1 MSGTL
6 NNPPSDGHLIWYAGY
21 GSNLSRA
28 RFNCGGTPEGSTR
41 TYPGCR
47 DKTPHRPDRKLKL
60 PHQPY
65 FAGHSNTWNAAV
77 AFIRPTPPNATTYA
91 HVPHHLNHEDKNQK
105 GQNGNTKQRL
115 VWRVVNWG

>member
-28 RFNCGGTPEGSTR
+28 RFNCYIGGGTPEGSTR

-47 DKTPHRPDRKLKL
+47 DKTPPRPDRELKL
-60 PHQPY
+60 PHQLY

-91 HVPHHLNHEDKNQK
+91 RMYLI
-105 GQNGNTKQRL
+105 T
-115 VWRVVNWG
+115 